1 MHLLL
6 YVTAYSDYAQR
17 CKKYKLTYQIRST
30 YGVVVPLCTTRS
42 GVQNLYVLSTEP
54 VYVFVW
60 A

>member
-6 YVTAYSDYAQR
+6 YVTMHSDYAQR
-17 CKKYKLTYQIRST
+17 CKKYKLTYQIRSI
-30 YGVVVPLCTTRS
+30 YGVVVPLRTTS
-42 GVQNLYVLSTEP
+42 FGVQNLYVLSIQP